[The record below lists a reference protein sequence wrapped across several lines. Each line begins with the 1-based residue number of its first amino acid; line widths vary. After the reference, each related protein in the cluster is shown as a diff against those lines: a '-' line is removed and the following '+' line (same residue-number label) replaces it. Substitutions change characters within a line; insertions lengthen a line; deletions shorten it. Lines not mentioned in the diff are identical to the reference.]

1 MTVRVETPSTLEIQ
15 EGPITEPEA
24 FKARGYWSLVFIRF
38 WRDKLAVVS
47 GVFIVLLFISAF
59 VAAEADEDE
68 LPVAACL
75 DHVRLSRGAERDLNR
90 RRSVDAYRHDRGE
103 SISKHARLP
112 PIRIQLDVPRPSEVS
127 P

>member
-1 MTVRVETPSTLEIQ
+1 MGCERSTAESCG
-15 EGPITEPEA
+15 EEEDDEA
-24 FKARGYWSLVFIRF
+24 EADDGEL
-38 WRDKLAVVS
+38 
-47 GVFIVLLFISAF
+47 

-68 LPVAACL
+68 FPVAACL
-75 DHVRLSRGAERDLNR
+75 DHFRLSRGAERDLNR

-112 PIRIQLDVPRPSEVS
+112 PIRIQLDVPRALKVS